1 MAIPQFLV
9 IQTAFI
15 GDAILATAVLE
26 KLHQQYPQAAI
37 DVMVRQ
43 GNEGLF
49 KHHPFLRQVLV
60 WQKREQKYRSWW
72 RLLRQV
78 RATRYNYVIN
88 LQRFASMG
96 LFAAL
101 SAGQQRLGFAQAPF
115 AWALDH
121 RRPHATNLGQHE
133 VERNQSL
140 IAHLTDAKPARPR
153 LYPTAAQFDKVKAY
167 QSVPYVCIAP
177 TSVWFTKQWPAPQW
191 AELIRQLPAHLR
203 VYLLGGPPD
212 VAACQQL
219 AELANRPALVNLA
232 GQLGLLE
239 SAALLQG
246 AVMNYVNDSAP
257 LHLASALNAPVC
269 AVFCSTGPSFGFGP
283 LSDRRHVVETT
294 GKLPCRPC
302 GLHGHRACPQGH
314 FKCATGITTQQ
325 LLAVLPQ

>member
-1 MAIPQFLV
+1 MAAPQFLV

-26 KLHQQYPQAAI
+26 KLHQHYPQAAI
-37 DVMVRQ
+37 DLMVRA

-49 KHHPFLRQVLV
+49 KYHPFLRQVLV
-60 WQKREQKYRSWW
+60 WQKQGQKYRSWW

-78 RATRYNYVIN
+78 RATRYQYVIN

-101 SAGQQRLGFAQAPF
+101 SGGQQRLGFNQAPF
-115 AWALDH
+115 SWALDQ
-121 RRPHATNLGQHE
+121 RQPHSTREGQHE
-133 VERNQSL
+133 VERNQRL
-140 IAHLTDAKPARPR
+140 IAHLTDPRPARPR
-153 LYPTAAQFDKVKAY
+153 LYPAPAQFEKVKVY
-167 QSVPYVCIAP
+167 QSIPYVCIAP
-177 TSVWFTKQWPAPQW
+177 TSVWFTKQWPAAQW
-191 AELIRQLPAHLR
+191 AELMRQLPAHLR

-212 VAACQQL
+212 AATCQQL
-219 AELANRPALVNLA
+219 VEQVNRPLVENLA

-239 SAALLQG
+239 SAALMQG

-269 AVFCSTGPSFGFGP
+269 AVFCSTVPGFGFTP
-283 LSDRRHVVETT
+283 LADLSHVVETAEP
-294 GKLPCRPC
+294 LPCRPC

-314 FKCATGITTQQ
+314 FKCATGISIGQ
-325 LLAVLPQ
+325 LLAVLPP